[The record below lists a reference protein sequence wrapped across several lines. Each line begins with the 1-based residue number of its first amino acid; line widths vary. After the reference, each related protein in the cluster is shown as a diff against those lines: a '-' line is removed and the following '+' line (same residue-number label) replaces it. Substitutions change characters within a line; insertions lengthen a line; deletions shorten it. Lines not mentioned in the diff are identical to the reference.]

1 MFLVYVCVC
10 RLELQAVSQVQY
22 MWCRHRVCRSCQ
34 CAVHVLTVATL
45 GAPSLA
51 ATQPPQLPPHHPG
64 CCMTGW

>member
-34 CAVHVLTVATL
+34 CAVHVLTL
-45 GAPSLA
+45 GAPDAPSA
-51 ATQPPQLPPHHPG
+51 ATTQPGPPPPG
-64 CCMTGW
+64 PLLGYSTAW